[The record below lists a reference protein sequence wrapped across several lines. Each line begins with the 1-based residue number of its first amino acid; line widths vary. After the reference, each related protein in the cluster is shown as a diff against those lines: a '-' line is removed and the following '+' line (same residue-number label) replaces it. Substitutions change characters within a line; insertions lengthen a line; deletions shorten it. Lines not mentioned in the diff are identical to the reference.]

1 MFRKFIPLPNFQ
13 EGSRNYENTCFI
25 AAVINLSAWLPAIE
39 TSLIGARGVGG
50 SWKCIDWQLLI
61 TAVRKRWHRKYAWT
75 PESSGQ
81 DDAAELLGDILF
93 DELPGNFA
101 IVDTRHTRAAVCGHK
116 WASQLLKS

>member
-50 SWKCIDWQLLI
+50 SWWQALI
-61 TAVRKRWHRKYAWT
+61 TAVRKRWHQKYAWT